1 MKKDLPENIV
11 KDVAIVIALEK
22 ESAESREWNVYLL
35 NLNKTSMETVLVSS
49 RGFGTH
55 NGKEVKTSVLRHSI
69 GIVSGNDYA
78 KVEAIDEQVFGLTNE
93 YWVSFYKDGVLYDK
107 KYVFLPESVVE
118 DNFIKLP
125 LIDKVGVMIQ

>member
-1 MKKDLPENIV
+1 MKKDLPQNIV

-22 ESAESREWNVYLL
+22 ESAVSREWNVYLL
-35 NLNKTSMETVLVSS
+35 NLNNKPLETVLISS
-49 RGFGTH
+49 RGFGLH
-55 NGKEVKTSVLRHSI
+55 NGKEVKTSILRHSI
-69 GIVSGNDYA
+69 GEIGGKDYA

-93 YWVSFYKDGVLYDK
+93 YWLSFYMDGVLFDK
-107 KYVFLPESVVE
+107 KYIFLPESVVE